1 MSDLYR
7 SLYIKIWSEVEALWL
22 ILFCKTRVWRHLK
35 ALILSGGKGTRLRPL
50 TYTTAKQLIPVAN
63 KPILEYVIEQ
73 VHNAGI
79 VDIGIVISPETGQQV
94 KEAIGGGERWGV
106 RIAYI
111 LQDEPAGLAHAVKT
125 ARPFLGASPF
135 LMFLGD
141 NLIQGGVGRMV
152 REFTNSSVDAIIQLK
167 KVGNPCQFGVAVMGE
182 KNRVVKLVE
191 KPKEPSSNL
200 ALVGIYLFSPA
211 VHGAIDRIRPSWR
224 GELEITDAIQEMIDS
239 GCLIDARILEG
250 WWLDTGKKDDILEAN
265 RVVLDEYASSQVNG
279 MVDQYSSVAGR
290 VEIGRGSEVTNS
302 IIRGPVVIGDGVL
315 IKNSFVGP
323 YTALGKESILENVSI
338 EHSVVL
344 NNCYLKDVERIEDS
358 LIGNNTR
365 VSRIMDRHKSIR
377 LFLGDDSEVFV

>member
-1 MSDLYR
+1 M
-7 SLYIKIWSEVEALWL
+7 
-22 ILFCKTRVWRHLK
+22 K

-63 KPILEYVIEQ
+63 KPILEFVIEQ
-73 VHNAGI
+73 VRNAGI

-94 KEAIGGGERWGV
+94 EEAIGGGERWGV
-106 RIAYI
+106 CITYI

-125 ARPFLGASPF
+125 ARPFLGGSPF

-141 NLIQGGVGRMV
+141 NLVQGGVSRMV
-152 REFTNSSVDAIIQLK
+152 KDFTNSSVDAMIQLK
-167 KVGNPCQFGVAVMGE
+167 NVTNPCQFGVAVLGE
-182 KNRVVKLVE
+182 KNRVVKLTE
-191 KPKEPSSNL
+191 KPKEPPSNL

-211 VHGAIDRIRPSWR
+211 VHGAIDSIKPSWR
-224 GELEITDAIQEMIDS
+224 GELEITDAIQKMIDS
-239 GCLIDARILEG
+239 GCLVDARILEG

-265 RVVLDEYASSQVNG
+265 RVVLDEYARPEVKG
-279 MVDQYSSVAGR
+279 MVDQYSSVVGR
-290 VEIGRGSEVTNS
+290 VEAGRGSEITNS
-302 IIRGPVVIGDGVL
+302 IIRGPVVIGEDVS

-323 YTALGKESILENVSI
+323 YTALGKESFLENVSI

-358 LIGNNTR
+358 LIGANTR
-365 VSRIMDRHKSIR
+365 VSRKSGQRKAIR